1 MTLFVRFVSRND
13 AVVVGGSRWRPYKIS
28 ALTIEVQYSAASVAR
43 MAARVLEDES
53 ETTLKCLPWTR
64 LKSLACAGRSNVDF
78 TKYKLWTSDTTVD
91 LAPAQLERD
100 GRCYGKLQLV
110 FPITTHLCLQF
121 HITLLFQGNTRNP
134 TTGNCS

>member
-1 MTLFVRFVSRND
+1 LFVRFVSRND

-28 ALTIEVQYSAASVAR
+28 ALTIDSYSIAGVAR

-78 TKYKLWTSDTTVD
+78 TKYCV
-91 LAPAQLERD
+91 Q
-100 GRCYGKLQLV
+100 
-110 FPITTHLCLQF
+110 
-121 HITLLFQGNTRNP
+121 TLDK
-134 TTGNCS
+134 